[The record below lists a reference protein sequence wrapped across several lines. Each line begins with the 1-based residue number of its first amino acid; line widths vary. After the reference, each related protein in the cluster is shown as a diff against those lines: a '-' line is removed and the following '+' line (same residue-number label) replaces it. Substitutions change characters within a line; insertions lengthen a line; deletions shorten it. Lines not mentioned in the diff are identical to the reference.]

1 MFRRLAIVCFALLLS
16 ACQID
21 RVNRDFD
28 AQRDFA
34 GYRTWAWKEP
44 ALQYQPNDPR
54 IKSDLTEQRIRQSVA
69 EQLDQR
75 GLRMAAAGV
84 KPDVQVQAWLIV
96 ENRQQVVT
104 TNYGG
109 GGGYWG
115 NPWGGYWGGPFGTE
129 TRNIDYKVSTLQI
142 DMLDGKDGK
151 LVWRGST
158 EQMLNDGTDN
168 PAAREQALRQTVAK
182 ILQQYPPH

>member
-1 MFRRLAIVCFALLLS
+1 MYRCIAIACVALLLV
-16 ACQID
+16 ACQTD

-34 GYRTWAWKEP
+34 AYRTWTWKEP
-44 ALQYQPNDPR
+44 GLQYQPNDPR
-54 IKSDLTEQRIRQSVA
+54 IKSDLTEQRIRQSVG
-69 EQLDQR
+69 EQLEQR
-75 GLRMAAAGV
+75 GLRMTAPGGKA
-84 KPDVQVQAWLIV
+84 DVQVQAWLIV
-96 ENRQQVVT
+96 ENRQQMVT
-104 TNYGG
+104 TNYG

-115 NPWGGYWGGPFGTE
+115 NPWGGYWGGPIGTE
-129 TRNIDYKVSTLQI
+129 TRSVNYKVSTLQI

-158 EQMLNDGTDN
+158 EQFATDSSAS
-168 PAAREQALRQTVAK
+168 PAARELALRQTVQK

>member
-1 MFRRLAIVCFALLLS
+1 MFRCLAVVCVALLLS
-16 ACQID
+16 ACQTD

-28 AQRDFA
+28 AHRDFA

-54 IKSDLTEQRIRQSVA
+54 IKSDLTEQRIRQSVG

-75 GLRMAAAGV
+75 GLRMAATGSKA
-84 KPDVQVQAWLIV
+84 DVYVQAWLVV
-96 ENRQQVVT
+96 ENRQQTVT
-104 TNYGG
+104 TNYG

-115 NPWGGYWGGPFGTE
+115 NPWGGYWGGPTGTE
-129 TRNIDYKVSTLQI
+129 TRNIDYQVSTLQI

-158 EQMLNDGTDN
+158 ERPMGDDGAAN
-168 PAAREQALRQTVAK
+168 PAAREQAMRQTVTK

>member
-1 MFRRLAIVCFALLLS
+1 MYRLIAVLCVALLLG
-16 ACQID
+16 ACQTD

-28 AQRDFA
+28 AQRDFGA
-34 GYRTWAWKEP
+34 YRSWAWKEP
-44 ALQYQPNDPR
+44 GLQYQPNDPR
-54 IKSDLTEQRIRQSVA
+54 IKSDLTEQRIRQAVG
-69 EQLDQR
+69 EQLEQR
-75 GLRMAAAGV
+75 GLRMAAPGV
-84 KPDVQVQAWLIV
+84 KPDVQLQAWLIV
-96 ENRQQVVT
+96 ENRQQTVT

-115 NPWGGYWGGPFGTE
+115 NPWGGYWGGPIGTE
-129 TRNIDYKVSTLQI
+129 TRNVDYKVSTLQI

-158 EQMLNDGTDN
+158 EQMVNDSNAD
-168 PAAREQALRQTVAK
+168 PAAREQALRQTVQK